1 MFESLLIAN
10 RGEIACRIIRS
21 ARRLGL
27 RTIAVYSDAD
37 ATARHVREA
46 DVAVRIGP
54 AEATRSYL
62 DAEAIV
68 QAGVA
73 AGASAIHPGYG
84 FLSESTQL
92 VRRCM
97 AHGIAWV
104 GPRAEVIERM
114 GSKIESKRI
123 AVRAGVPCVPGYHG
137 DAQEPKLLLE
147 EARAIGV
154 PLLIKASAGGG
165 GKGMRRVD
173 DLSDFAAQLDLAK
186 REAQRAFGDDR
197 VLIEKLIERP
207 RHLEVQLAGDT
218 HGNLVHLYE
227 RECSI
232 QRNYQKVIEEAPA
245 PRLPALVRER
255 LFTAALKLGRE
266 IGYDSLGTVEFVLAE
281 GADTPYFLE
290 MNTRLQ
296 VEHPV
301 TELVTGLDLVEWQ
314 IRIAAG
320 EALPLTQEEVAVS
333 GWAVEARVNCED
345 PVHGHR
351 PEFGTV
357 GRYVEPALPGLRVD
371 SGIATGSVV
380 SPHYDSMV
388 AKLIGHG
395 ATRAQA
401 VDRLRDGLAAFDAAG
416 IGTNQSLLA
425 AIVDHPLFR
434 SGRLTTGF
442 LGEAFPGGWRDDPA
456 ALRGARI
463 AAALHML
470 RERDGRASDPQDH
483 WQRASGYRFMAAA
496 GRRAAMRVRVALDDD
511 ETALSIERDDRAA
524 SAAAQH
530 DARPAGGSYRVR
542 AGDGEA
548 EPVRARWTA
557 DDVLVLSPGHGSAR
571 RYIVSRD
578 GDSTVVNHVG
588 TRWRLQVLS
597 EVRALARAASQGAA
611 QGDELRSEMP
621 GAVTEI
627 HVAAGDAVEAR
638 QVLVVMEAMKLI
650 FPLVAARAGIVAAV
664 LCKPGDVVPRGQT
677 LVQLEPL
684 ADPVA
689 GSAAQTGP
697 GFSA

>member
-10 RGEIACRIIRS
+10 RGEIACRIIRT

-37 ATARHVREA
+37 AGARHVREA
-46 DVAVRIGP
+46 DTAMRIGP
-54 AEATRSYL
+54 ADAIRSYL
-62 DAEAIV
+62 DADAIV
-68 QAGVA
+68 QAA
-73 AGASAIHPGYG
+73 IATGASAVHPGYG

-92 VRRCM
+92 VRRCIE
-97 AHGIAWV
+97 HGIAWV
-104 GPRAEVIERM
+104 GPRADVIECM

-123 AVRAGVPCVPGYHG
+123 AARAGVLCVPGYHG
-137 DAQEPKLLLE
+137 ESQEPELLFE

-173 DLSDFAAQLDLAK
+173 DLTGFIAQLELAQ
-186 REAQRAFGDDR
+186 REAMRAFGDER
-197 VLIEKLIERP
+197 VLLEKLIERP

-218 HGNLVHLYE
+218 HGNLVHLFE

-232 QRNYQKVIEEAPA
+232 QRHYQKVIEEAPA
-245 PRLPALVRER
+245 PRLPEIVRRR
-255 LFTAALKLGRE
+255 LFDAALELGRA

-281 GADTPYFLE
+281 GAEMPYFLE

-301 TELVTGLDLVEWQ
+301 TEQVTGLDLVEWQ

-320 EALPLTQEEVAVS
+320 EALPLAQADIAVT
-333 GWAVEARVNCED
+333 GWAIEARVNCED
-345 PVHGHR
+345 PAHEHR

-357 GRYVEPALPGLRVD
+357 GRYVEPTLPGLRVD

-395 ATRAQA
+395 ATRAAA
-401 VDRLRDGLAAFDAAG
+401 VERLRDGLAAFEAAG
-416 IGTNQSLLA
+416 IGTNQGLLR
-425 AIVDHPLFR
+425 AIVDHPLFG

-442 LGEAFPGGWRDDPA
+442 LGEAFPCGWHDDVA
-456 ALRGARI
+456 ALRGARV
-463 AAALHML
+463 AAALHAL
-470 RERDGRASDPQDH
+470 HDGAGHAVDARDP
-483 WQRASGYRFMAAA
+483 WQSAGGYRFMAAA
-496 GRRAAMRVRVALDDD
+496 GRRAAMRVRLALDGE
-511 ETALSIERDDRAA
+511 ETTLSIERDA
-524 SAAAQH
+524 SC
-530 DARPAGGSYRVR
+530 GYRVC
-542 AGDGEA
+542 DGER
-548 EPVRARWTA
+548 ETVRAQWLA
-557 DDVLVLSPGHGSAR
+557 DDVLMLVPAHGPSR
-571 RYIVSRD
+571 RYVVARD
-578 GDSTVVNHVG
+578 GDATIVNHLG
-588 TRWRLQVLS
+588 TRWRFTVLS
-597 EVRALARAASQGAA
+597 ELRALARAAVQGAA

-627 HVAAGDAVEAR
+627 RVAAGDAVAAGE
-638 QVLVVMEAMKLI
+638 VLVVMEAMKLI

-684 ADPVA
+684 AIIANEAAA
-689 GSAAQTGP
+689 GADT
-697 GFSA
+697 